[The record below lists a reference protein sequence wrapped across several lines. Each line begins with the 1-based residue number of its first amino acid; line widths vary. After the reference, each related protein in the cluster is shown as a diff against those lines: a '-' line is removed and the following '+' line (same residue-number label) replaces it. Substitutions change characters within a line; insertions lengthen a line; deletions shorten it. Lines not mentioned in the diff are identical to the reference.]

1 MASSG
6 ARARR
11 VRSAAADGDVL
22 SIRSPIRTDA
32 SSRHRRREEDANGER
47 QPQPLLPRLG
57 GFLHV
62 NPRAYNLRVVEQEVS
77 MIRAAVV
84 TVGVLAAVIFDSAPV
99 QSHHSNV
106 AYEVTKVIT
115 VTGVV
120 KDFQWVNPHTWLHIV
135 VDDPKDGKVEWAAEG
150 RAPGILLRAGWTKTS
165 LKAGETVT
173 VDMSPAKDGSRT
185 SIIARV
191 TKADG
196 TILSNQPRFDD

>member
-1 MASSG
+1 MS
-6 ARARR
+6 
-11 VRSAAADGDVL
+11 
-22 SIRSPIRTDA
+22 
-32 SSRHRRREEDANGER
+32 
-47 QPQPLLPRLG
+47 
-57 GFLHV
+57 
-62 NPRAYNLRVVEQEVS
+62 
-77 MIRAAVV
+77 RAAVV
-84 TVGVLAAVIFDSAPV
+84 TVGVLAAVIFDSALV
-99 QSHHSNV
+99 KSHHSNV

-135 VDDPKDGKVEWAAEG
+135 VDDPKGGKVEWAAEG